1 MPNWKKL
8 IASGSDASLNSL
20 NVKGTITANAFSG
33 NFQGSIANNLVS
45 ANQLNVTGNGTTS
58 QYLRSDGDGSFTW
71 ATPPNTTY
79 SVGNGGLTEINFTS
93 TLNTKLAG
101 IAASANN
108 YSLPEAT
115 ATTRGGIELFSN
127 TDNPTAAN
135 AVSST
140 TGRTYGIQ
148 LNSAGQ
154 AVVNVPWVDTNTNT
168 TYTAGTGLT
177 LVGTEFRNA
186 APDQTVSLTGKGATT
201 VSGTYPN
208 FTITSTDTN
217 TNTTYSAGTGLT
229 LTGTTFSLTNT
240 YDNYDSWTIGDGIN
254 TEKIGS
260 GATLTIRGAGASVTS
275 YDAASNTLTITSTDT
290 NTDTNTTYSAGSGLS
305 LSGTTF
311 SHSDT
316 STQGSVNNSGRT
328 YIQDITLDTYGHI
341 TGIVSATETV
351 VNTDTNTV
359 TKIGT
364 EAVDK
369 APGDFTFIG
378 KGATTI
384 TQEGGNIYVSST
396 DTDTNT
402 TYSVGDGGLTQKNF
416 TTTLF
421 NKLNG
426 IAASANNYSLPEAT
440 STVRGGIELFNDTDQ
455 AVAANTVS
463 ATAGRTYGI
472 QLNSAGQAVVNVPWV
487 DTNTNTT
494 YSAGTGLT
502 LSGTTFSLTTPIT
515 NNNQLTNGAG
525 YQTAAQV
532 NTAIQGVVDSAP
544 DALNTLNELAAAL
557 GDDANFA
564 GTVTTA
570 LAGKL
575 STTGK
580 AADSNLL
587 DGLDLGGTTAN
598 VANKVVRT
606 DANGYLNTGWINT
619 TSGNTTSTITDFFV
633 NTNDGYIRKA
643 TKAHVQSQLGLGS
656 AAYVNTS
663 AFDSAG
669 TGAAEAAKVNTRIDE
684 AVLPAIPTNNNQLT
698 NGAGY
703 ITSYVNTQRSDEE
716 IRDVA
721 AAQWIN
727 GTNTTVVKDDT
738 NNTIKINSVN
748 TNTTY
753 SAGTGISLSGTTF
766 SNAAPDQ
773 TVSLTGKG
781 ATTVSGTY
789 PNFTI
794 TSTDTNTDTNT
805 TYSAGTGISLSGTTF
820 SNSAPDQTVTLTG
833 KGATTI
839 SGTYPNF
846 TITSTD
852 TDTDTNTWRP
862 VDDTP
867 RDGQTGVS
875 ISSNWAFDNVK
886 TAVPANAKFTD
897 TNTQLTDAQVRSK
910 FSAGTNVSISAAG
923 VISATDTN
931 TTYSVGNGGL
941 TEINFTSAL
950 NTKLAGI
957 AASANNYSH
966 PGYTARSIDTSGAAV
981 LDVFTSDTAGHVTNI
996 TTRNLTLADLGYTG
1010 ATNANYIT
1018 NNNQL
1023 SNGAGYLTSTNDRVY
1038 LTDSRGGVRL
1048 PSFYDDRYAQ
1058 WDFQSSA
1065 DTEAGGDGWH
1075 AIQTISKWT
1084 AFDATHRQEQ
1094 LIFTGDNLKRRTA
1107 TSDTKWGE
1115 LKTVWD
1121 SGNLNPVVS
1130 ATVSNDTTTF
1140 TKADGSTFAL
1150 TTSDANS
1157 NTVTSV
1163 GISGD
1168 LSTGNI
1174 TLVGTGAT
1182 SITKSGGTITINS
1195 TDTNTNTTYSAGS
1208 GITLSG
1214 TTFSNAAPD
1223 QTVSLTG
1230 KGATTVSGTYPNFT
1244 ITSTDT
1250 NTDTN
1255 TTYSA
1260 GGGLTLSGTTF
1271 SHTDTSSQGSVNN
1284 SGRTYIQ
1291 DITLDTYGHITGIT
1305 SATETVVNTD
1315 TDTVTKIG
1323 TEGVGPAP
1331 GEFTFVGKGAT
1342 SIFQEG
1348 GKIYVSSTDT
1358 NTDTNTTYSA
1368 GSGLSLSGTTF
1379 SVQNDLRGE
1388 AWLIGPSTSDYIN
1401 VTDTYIDFVLDGA
1414 VDMRLY
1420 NNGTLHVEGD
1430 VIAYSTTIS
1439 DERLKDDVTTI
1450 QNPLDKIK
1458 ALRGVEYIWNA
1469 GSRRGKRDLGLIAQ
1483 EVEMVIPEIVHD
1495 HELPLIDGES
1505 GTVYKT
1511 VDYEKMVAVLIEGM
1525 KEQQSQIDELKSE
1538 ISKLKGEA

>member
-93 TLNTKLAG
+93 ALNTKLAG

-140 TGRTYGIQ
+140 SGRTYGIQ

-177 LVGTEFRNA
+177 LVGTTFSNA
-186 APDQTVSLTGKGATT
+186 APDQTVSLTGAGATT

-229 LTGTTFSLTNT
+229 LSGTTFSLTNT
-240 YDNYDSWTIGDGIN
+240 YDNYVKWQVSDGITN
-254 TEKIGS
+254 TNVASGDKVTFIGG
-260 GATLTIRGAGASVTS
+260 GATNISYEAESKTFTIS
-275 YDAASNTLTITSTDT
+275 STDT
-290 NTDTNTTYSAGSGLS
+290 NTDTNTTYSAGAGLT

-311 SHSDT
+311 SHTDT
-316 STQGSVNNSGRT
+316 SSQGSVNNSGRT

-341 TGIVSATETV
+341 TGITSATETV
-351 VNTDTNTV
+351 VNTDTNTI
-359 TKIGT
+359 TQIGT
-364 EAVDK
+364 EGVGL
-369 APGDFTFIG
+369 APGDFTFVG

-384 TQEGGNIYVSST
+384 TQEGGLITISST
-396 DTDTNT
+396 DTDTNTTYSVGDGGLTQKNFTSTLKTKLDGIAAGATNVTNNNQLTNGAGYQTAAQVNTAISNIVDSAPDTLNTLNELAAALGDDPNFATTVSTSIGTKLAKASNLSDLANVGTARTNLGLGSLATLSSVDASTITDNSVGAAELNVTGNGTTSQFLRSDGDGTFTWATPTDTNT

-426 IAASANNYSLPEAT
+426 IAASADNYGSWRISDGVNTEGLGSGAT
-440 STVRGGIELFNDTDQ
+440 LTIRGAGAST
-455 AVAANTVS
+455 AAYDAASNTLTIS
-463 ATAGRTYGI
+463 ST
-472 QLNSAGQAVVNVPWV
+472 
-487 DTNTNTT
+487 DTNTDTNTT

-502 LSGTTFSLTTPIT
+502 LSGTTFS
-515 NNNQLTNGAG
+515 
-525 YQTAAQV
+525 
-532 NTAIQGVVDSAP
+532 
-544 DALNTLNELAAAL
+544 
-557 GDDANFA
+557 
-564 GTVTTA
+564 
-570 LAGKL
+570 
-575 STTGK
+575 
-580 AADSNLL
+580 
-587 DGLDLGGTTAN
+587 
-598 VANKVVRT
+598 
-606 DANGYLNTGWINT
+606 
-619 TSGNTTSTITDFFV
+619 
-633 NTNDGYIRKA
+633 
-643 TKAHVQSQLGLGS
+643 
-656 AAYVNTS
+656 
-663 AFDSAG
+663 
-669 TGAAEAAKVNTRIDE
+669 
-684 AVLPAIPTNNNQLT
+684 
-698 NGAGY
+698 
-703 ITSYVNTQRSDEE
+703 
-716 IRDVA
+716 
-721 AAQWIN
+721 
-727 GTNTTVVKDDT
+727 
-738 NNTIKINSVN
+738 NS
-748 TNTTY
+748 
-753 SAGTGISLSGTTF
+753 
-766 SNAAPDQ
+766 APDQ

-820 SNSAPDQTVTLTG
+820 SNAAPDQTVTLTG

-966 PGYTARSIDTSGAAV
+966 PGYTARSINTSGAAV

-996 TTRNLTLADLGYTG
+996 TTRNLTLGDLGFTG

-1048 PSFYDDRYAQ
+1048 PSFYDDRYVQ

-1075 AIQTISKWT
+1075 AIQTISKWS
-1084 AFDATHRQEQ
+1084 AFDPTHRQEQ

-1107 TSDTKWGE
+1107 DNDTKWGA

-1121 SGNLNPVVS
+1121 SGNLNPIVS
-1130 ATVSNDTTTF
+1130 ATVSDDTTTF

-1168 LSTGNI
+1168 LSTGNV

-1315 TDTVTKIG
+1315 TNTTYSAG
-1323 TEGVGPAP
+1323 TGLTLSGTTFSLTNTYDNYGAWSAGDGNTYGPIASNNKL
-1331 GEFTFVGKGAT
+1331 TFLGKGAT
-1342 SIFQEG
+1342 NITYDKDNRIFY
-1348 GKIYVSSTDT
+1348 IDSTDT

-1388 AWLIGPSTSDYIN
+1388 AWIIGSSTSDYIN
-1401 VTDTYIDFVLDGA
+1401 VTDTYIDFVLDNA
-1414 VDMRLY
+1414 IDMRLY

-1469 GSRRGKRDLGLIAQ
+1469 GSRSGKRDLGLIAQ